1 MERLVQY
8 EAERSKIR
16 EEIARKAKEL
26 EKQAAKDKQN
36 QEMQQK
42 ALEAMNEHITKKE
55 QEYNKKYGAQVSKLN
70 ALLFFWFHH
79 HHRAQLL
86 QLQA

>member
-1 MERLVQY
+1 
-8 EAERSKIR
+8 
-16 EEIARKAKEL
+16 
-26 EKQAAKDKQN
+26 
-36 QEMQQK
+36 MQQK